1 MRARVDVVALTL
13 VLVAGCGGA
22 VSSPSAPSRA
32 LSGGPLPSGTFAAEY
47 EYGSGDTGGGHATF
61 LSLFD
66 EQSGRHLRDLLRFDG
81 HPQPLL
87 AGFSRA
93 ADGSVIY
100 AAARGPAFRSNVRR
114 DPRPGSC
121 GGTVYL
127 LHARTGRVTSLFG
140 VGKDWTVGA
149 PVRSPD
155 GRSVAYLSH
164 PCTAMSPNRVVV
176 RDLATGAERHVWVPG
191 TSATRVDW
199 RGDGR
204 QLIFT
209 LIYPEQRGRSDVPSY
224 VVVPSGADGAQ
235 PSSGIRRAPDH
246 GCVIQNAVYSR
257 PGIQLVEGCPDVVTT
272 PARLVQLRGDGPEV
286 EWRTSTGLCANGM
299 TAAYDPRGRLLLTA
313 TTSCGGAAARVDVV
327 QMWNG
332 QHSRDVGRYVNP
344 QQFVS
349 AAT

>member
-1 MRARVDVVALTL
+1 LGAVVLALSL
-13 VLVAGCGGA
+13 AAGCGNA
-22 VSSPSAPSRA
+22 VAPSVAPSRA
-32 LSGGPLPSGTFAAEY
+32 LSDGPLPSGTFVAEY

-66 EQSGRHLRDLLRFDG
+66 DQSGRHLRDLLRFDG

-100 AAARGPAFRSNVRR
+100 ATARGPSYRSNVRG

-127 LHARTGRVTSLFG
+127 LDARTGRVTSLFG
-140 VGKDWTVGA
+140 VGKDWTVAA
-149 PVRSPD
+149 PVMSPD
-155 GRSVAYLSH
+155 GRSVAYLSQA
-164 PCTAMSPNRVVV
+164 CTATFAGHVVV
-176 RDLATGAERHVWVPG
+176 RDLATGSERQIWVPG
-191 TSATRVDW
+191 TSATRVGW

-204 QLIFT
+204 QLVFT
-209 LIYPEQRGRSDVPSY
+209 VMSDEQLGRSEVPAY
-224 VVVPSGADGAQ
+224 VVVPSDADGAQ
-235 PSSGIRRAPDH
+235 PSSAARRAPDR
-246 GCVIQNAVYSR
+246 GCVLENALYSR
-257 PGIQLVEGCPDVVTT
+257 SGIQLVAGCPDVVTT
-272 PARLVQLRGDGPEV
+272 PARLVQLVGDGPAV
-286 EWRTSTGLCANGM
+286 EWRTSAALCPNGM
-299 TAAYDPRGRLLLTA
+299 TAAYGSQGRLLVTA
-313 TTSCGGAAARVDVV
+313 TTSCGGPGMPVDVV

-332 QHSRDVGRYVNP
+332 QHSRDVGRHVNP